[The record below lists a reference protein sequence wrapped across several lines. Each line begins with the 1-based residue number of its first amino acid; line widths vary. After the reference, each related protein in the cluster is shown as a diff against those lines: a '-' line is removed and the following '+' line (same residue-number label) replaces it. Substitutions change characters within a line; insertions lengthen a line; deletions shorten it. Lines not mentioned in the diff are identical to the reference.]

1 MYIQIKMYQREAAY
15 RKEYS
20 LGKLNKDINASL
32 HMALGIFT
40 LEISH
45 TGRAGVSSRLRLP

>member
-15 RKEYS
+15 RKHS
-20 LGKLNKDINASL
+20 LGKQNKDINASL

-45 TGRAGVSSRLRLP
+45 TGRAWVSSRLRLP